1 MSTPGPA
8 TDMSGR
14 TALVTGGTGV
24 IGSAIARALASAGAD
39 LVIVARRLGPLEKAA
54 DVLSAE
60 TGRRVVALSA
70 DVGDPASV
78 RRLLAQ
84 ASDAVDAIDVLVNN
98 TFAIG
103 GERPVVDLEVDDWD
117 EPWRVNV
124 MGPFQLSKA
133 CARQMMAGT
142 GGSIVN
148 ILTTAAFLPLSPMA
162 PYGVT
167 KAALWTMTR
176 YLAKECAPKVRV
188 NAVCPGTTSADGSVT
203 FASWYTALPQVPLGR
218 MGLAEET
225 ARAVL
230 FLASDAASYTTGQNV
245 FVDGGRVNCLAG
257 SVGGSEL
264 AGGPPDS
271 SAG

>member
-1 MSTPGPA
+1 MQL
-8 TDMSGR
+8 DGR
-14 TALVTGGTGV
+14 VALVTGGTGV
-24 IGSAIARALASAGAD
+24 IGNAIARALAFAGAD
-39 LVIVARRLGPLEKAA
+39 VIIVARRREPLEEAA
-54 DVLSAE
+54 AELASAS
-60 TGRRVVALSA
+60 GRRIVALTA
-70 DVGDPASV
+70 DVGDPKSV
-78 RRLLAQ
+78 ARLLDGA
-84 ASDAVDAIDVLVNN
+84 ADAFAFIDVLVNN
-98 TFAIG
+98 TFSIG
-103 GERPVVDLEVDDWD
+103 GEKPLVDLDIDDWD

-124 MGPFQLSKA
+124 MGPFQLSQA
-133 CARQMMAGT
+133 CAKRMMAGR

-176 YLAKECAPKVRV
+176 YLAKECAPSVRV

-218 MGLAEET
+218 MGFAEET
-225 ARAVL
+225 AKAVL
-230 FLASDAASYTTGQNV
+230 FLASDASSYTTGQNL

-264 AGGPPDS
+264 AEPASPPLD
-271 SAG
+271 

>member
-1 MSTPGPA
+1 MAPSAGM
-8 TDMSGR
+8 DMSGR

-24 IGSAIARALASAGAD
+24 IGGAIARALAMAGAD
-39 LVIVARRLGPLEKAA
+39 VVIVARRRGPLEAA
-54 DVLSAE
+54 AGALSAE
-60 TGRRVVALSA
+60 TGRRVVALTG
-70 DVGDPASV
+70 DVGDAESV
-78 RRLLAQ
+78 AQ
-84 ASDAVDAIDVLVNN
+84 LVAAATDAVDSIDVLVNN
-98 TFAIG
+98 TFANG
-103 GERPVVDLEVDDWD
+103 GERPIVDLELDDWD

-133 CARQMMAGT
+133 FARQMMSGQ

-167 KAALWTMTR
+167 KAALWTLTR

-203 FASWYTALPQVPLGR
+203 FASWYTALPHVPLGR

-225 ARAVL
+225 ARAVV
-230 FLASDAASYTTGQNV
+230 FLASDAASYTTGQNL

-257 SVGGSEL
+257 SVGGSQLAEEQP
-264 AGGPPDS
+264 AGG
-271 SAG
+271 

>member
-1 MSTPGPA
+1 MATPAPQGDLA
-8 TDMSGR
+8 GR

-24 IGSAIARALASAGAD
+24 IGNAIARALATAGAD
-39 LVIVARRLGPLEKAA
+39 LVIVARRRAPLEAAAEVLAA
-54 DVLSAE
+54 D
-60 TGRRVVALSA
+60 TGRRVIALTA

-78 RRLLAQ
+78 RSLLQEA
-84 ASDAVDAIDVLVNN
+84 AGAVAAIDVLVNN

-103 GERPVVDLEVDDWD
+103 GERPIVDLDVDDWD

-124 MGPFQLSKA
+124 IGPFLLSQA
-133 CARQMMAGT
+133 CARRMMEGN

-230 FLASDAASYTTGQNV
+230 FLAGDAASYTTGQNL

-264 AGGPPDS
+264 ATGPPES
-271 SAG
+271 PAG

>member
-1 MSTPGPA
+1 M
-8 TDMSGR
+8 DMTGR

-24 IGSAIARALASAGAD
+24 IGNAIARALAAAGAD
-39 LVIVARRLGPLEKAA
+39 AIIVARRREPLEAAA
-54 DVLSAE
+54 DALSAE
-60 TGRRVVALSA
+60 TGRRVVALTA
-70 DVGDPASV
+70 DVGDPSSV
-78 RRLLAQ
+78 GQLVAT
-84 ASDAVDAIDVLVNN
+84 ASDLFPTIDVLVNN

-103 GERPVVDLEVDDWD
+103 GERPIVDLELDDWE

-124 MGPFQLSKA
+124 MGPFLLSRA
-133 CARQMMAGT
+133 CARQMMAGD

-167 KAALWTMTR
+167 KAALWAMTR

-188 NAVCPGTTSADGSVT
+188 NAVCPGTTSADGAVT

-218 MGLAEET
+218 MGLADET
-225 ARAVL
+225 ARAVV
-230 FLASDAASYTTGQNV
+230 FLASDAASYTTGQNL

-257 SVGGSEL
+257 SVGGSQL
-264 AGGPPDS
+264 ASEPADPVPG
-271 SAG
+271 

>member
-1 MSTPGPA
+1 VATPAPA
-8 TDMSGR
+8 LDLAGR

-24 IGSAIARALASAGAD
+24 IGNAIARALAAAGAD
-39 LVIVARRLGPLEKAA
+39 LVIVARRRAPLEAA
-54 DVLSAE
+54 AEALSAE
-60 TGRRVVALSA
+60 TGQRVVALTA

-78 RRLLAQ
+78 RNLLGQ
-84 ASDAVDAIDVLVNN
+84 VGDAVGAIDVLVNN

-103 GERPVVDLEVDDWD
+103 GERPVVDLDLDDWD

-133 CARQMMAGT
+133 CARRMMDGN

-203 FASWYTALPQVPLGR
+203 FASWYTALPQVPLRR

-230 FLASDAASYTTGQNV
+230 FLASDASSYTTGQNL

-264 AGGPPDS
+264 ATEPPGS
-271 SAG
+271 LTG

>member
-1 MSTPGPA
+1 MEMA
-8 TDMSGR
+8 GR

-24 IGSAIARALASAGAD
+24 IGNAIARSLAAAGAD
-39 LVIVARRLGPLEKAA
+39 VIIVARRAPPLEEAA
-54 DVLSAE
+54 AALSAE
-60 TGRRVVALSA
+60 MGRRVVPLTA
-70 DVGDPASV
+70 DVGDPSSV
-78 RRLLAQ
+78 RRLMERAWDAA
-84 ASDAVDAIDVLVNN
+84 ASIDVLVNN

-103 GERPVVDLEVDDWD
+103 GERPIVDLDLEDWD

-124 MGPFQLSKA
+124 MGPFQLSQA
-133 CARQMMAGT
+133 CARRMMAGD

-230 FLASDAASYTTGQNV
+230 FLASDAASYTTGQNL

-257 SVGGSEL
+257 SVGGSQL
-264 AGGPPDS
+264 AGESPVP
-271 SAG
+271 AGDG